1 MNLRPKTV
9 TFLLTFLCW
18 ATLALA
24 QDPVPCLDFE
34 DLPAEGQYGPEF
46 GQEAGDNII
55 VSNDLA
61 VSIDSFF
68 YSNGSGDLVRVSVF
82 TDEGL
87 LGDFGQMLFPSNAS
101 LTFRPTQNEA
111 LLSSLC
117 FDFFYYGGSLNLG
130 VNGQQRLL
138 FENLNDLLELGNS
151 ELFPNV
157 ELSVDLAA
165 TDGFPIQGTLCVKGD
180 LESLTIG
187 GQEFALD
194 NVCLETRS
202 TNPCRWDNVSV
213 KPVSCS
219 EEGIIQ
225 LKVDFPSNWPV
236 SDNGYYA
243 MVEGKTFG
251 PFRYVDTLIEV
262 GPIPINDADL
272 YEVILFQ
279 DNDAECR
286 FRDFFRLP
294 CVSRPCPITEIEA
307 YIDECAI
314 STDPLGSEIVVNFDH
329 NSELALKFLLE
340 IGGLVRDTFSTDQLP
355 LRIRVPFVLPLEA
368 PIMTTICLDV
378 PGFSTPCCFELTL
391 SRKECGPVNSCIA
404 FEELEDG
411 AVYGRD
417 TASTAGRIIFIEDRV
432 PVGIDSFVFAD
443 GDTFFGFTEV
453 TSDLFGGGF
462 RKASGQ
468 YLFVSNNNLNF
479 YLGRTQK
486 PINQVCFDFIE
497 GGGSLNL
504 GVNGY
509 PVTVLSN
516 FGEAADVDWPDGITA
531 TVTYDNTDNAQRQGT
546 LCLSGDI
553 QQLTVGGQE
562 LGLDNVCF
570 SEKPED
576 ICRISGLLAKPTP
589 CGADGLFYV
598 DLTFDQT
605 GPSGEGFHVFRSNGL
620 SLGTFS
626 YEEDSVRVGPFNAY
640 SRDLLYLIVQDKR
653 FPNCADKILVDKPTD
668 CMNDCGLGG
677 IQVDILNCYDQ
688 LFYDLKI
695 DLKYWPDSNADG
707 RFRLL
712 IEGRDFGTYA
722 YSDLPLEL
730 DQVDIFT
737 EATTFPVEIC
747 HLGPDDT
754 ATEQCC
760 IRAVVDKKECLTAC
774 DLGEL
779 EIIEKQCDNSGG
791 LYVALDFE
799 HQNTSDY
806 FVLARNGVPVG
817 KYSYS
822 ELPIKAGPFYSSL
835 TDRALKLSVYD
846 VRSPHCQSSVL
857 VDPFPCEPA
866 PCELGE
872 ISIIDRYCDANGQAI
887 IVIDFDH
894 ARTSGKFVLTL
905 NNREVGTYAYRE
917 LPIKVGPFGPVD
929 AAVLSLAATDAENP
943 DCRTETRFE
952 TFPCEPLPCEL
963 GEIQVLEQICTD
975 AGERYV
981 KLDFRYQGTSD
992 SFYLF
997 QDDEVLRRYNYK
1009 HLPIKVKL
1017 NPTATGATRIQLRV
1031 VDHNSR
1037 SNICESS
1044 TTIEAFPCEPVPCEL
1059 GDIRIL
1065 EQVCTDAGERYVKL
1079 DFRYQGTSD
1088 SFYLF
1093 QDDEVLRRYHYKH
1106 LPIKVKL
1113 RPTAA
1118 GATRI
1123 NLRVIDNN
1131 SRSNVCATST
1141 TIEAFPCEPVPCEL
1155 GEIRVIERLCT
1166 DNGERYVKI
1175 DFDYQGTSDSFYL
1188 FVNDKLI
1195 RRYNY
1200 KHLPIKVELPAT
1212 TADATYRILAV
1223 DAGPRDACA
1232 TDLHIEAFPC
1242 EPVPCELG
1250 EIKVIDK
1257 YCEDSG
1263 QRFVKLDF
1271 EYTGVSDSFYLYEN
1285 NELVARY
1292 NYNHLPIKVKLDP
1305 ASNTARTQLTVVD
1318 AKADGCA
1325 AEIIIE
1331 AFPCEPNDCH
1341 LGPIEIVDR
1350 SCEDGVLYLG
1360 LDFTYERVSESFVL
1374 LQNGNE
1380 IGTYRYDQLPI
1391 KVGPYYPPIEPGAI
1405 VLTAVDSE
1413 QRDCRTD
1420 LRLPAL
1426 FCTDTCDLGP
1436 LKLEQTECDA
1446 AGTYFVT
1453 LNFDYPDANG
1463 RFRLIQNGDTLGQFA
1478 YAELPIRLGPF
1489 NEPKPNGL
1497 IVQVQD
1503 LADEQCEQKG
1513 FIAPLGCNTEP
1524 CVLYNLK
1531 TDDFECLEDGTYHMS
1546 LFYRSEGLRED
1557 QVLVATFSSG
1567 YQFRFL
1573 AGENPV
1579 RITDIPL
1586 PDTKQDVVTLCAA
1599 NGPESCCISIDYDIP
1614 CRNSCGLN
1622 NLEVKASDCDA
1633 EGRFDLLV
1641 DLDYT
1646 NVSDGFTLF
1655 LNGRAY
1661 GNYKYEE
1668 LPIRVGNL
1676 SGGAD
1681 KVYQVTVRDFRNFD
1695 CKISTRIESPAC
1707 VAPCAL
1713 TGIKVRV
1720 GSCEDGLFKALIYPE
1735 MVDNREGAFLVFVGG
1750 ELFGP
1755 YAYGT
1760 EEVAVGPFPATG
1772 QRYDVLVVDLD
1783 DPTCFAHAEIIAPE
1797 NCEEPGDCVIRDLQ
1811 IRVLECNPDG
1821 TYLVGIDFEARG
1833 ADHEFFDVLDA
1844 NGDVLGYYPIDEL
1857 PLRVNLRLPADSTIT
1872 LGVCINDRPNC
1883 CARAEVEVPDCS
1895 PEANCFLDRIKVST
1909 TECDSNGQVFIV
1921 LESGLEASS
1930 NVAIEVIINDRIVDS
1945 IRFDASG
1952 TVRLGPIDP
1961 SIGRELFLL
1970 LGSLTSNDCF
1980 REIALR
1986 FPECADESDV
1996 WPGDANKDNI
2006 ANYIDL
2012 INVGVAYG
2020 SRGLARAEQTTDW
2033 SNIPGSAWTQ
2043 FFANGLNYKHA
2054 DCNGDGIVD
2063 ARDIG
2068 IILANYNK
2076 TNGEVQIPDTL
2087 PATDLDPP
2095 IRLELPPGGHMGST
2109 DPRLNIPIILG
2120 EADRPVEDIYGLAF
2134 VIEFNPE
2141 HINPATID
2149 VEILTSW
2156 MGVPGVNL
2164 ASVDYTDAQN
2174 GRIEIAISR
2183 TDQNEVSGYGPIA
2196 LLRGIKDDIAGI
2208 RTEIYLRHGRR
2219 TRIDLEEEGLGGGN
2233 FELFFTDPVTD
2244 PGLVDLRNSLSVY
2257 PNPSSDMVRVTTSYQ
2272 VPIEEIQV
2280 LGTDGRTMTGVARNT
2295 EWISIKDLPEGIYVL
2310 RVKVGEHIIHKKV
2323 IRE

>member
-1 MNLRPKTV
+1 MEIGHFCNVLNNLHANAKMDDTMNLRPKTV

-18 ATLALA
+18 AVFALA
-24 QDPVPCLDFE
+24 QDPANCLDFE
-34 DLPAEGQYGPEF
+34 DLPAEEQYGLEF
-46 GQEAGDNII
+46 GQESGDTILT
-55 VSNDLA
+55 SSDLA
-61 VSIDSFF
+61 VSLDSFF
-68 YSNGSGDLVRVSVF
+68 YSNGSGDLLRVSVF

-101 LTFRPTQNEA
+101 LTFRPTHDEA
-111 LLSSLC
+111 LLSALC

-130 VNGQQRLL
+130 INGQQRLI
-138 FENLNDLLELGNS
+138 FENLNDLLDLADS

-165 TDGFPIQGTLCVKGD
+165 TDGFPIQGTVCVKGD

-202 TNPCRWDNVSV
+202 NEPCRWDDIAVT
-213 KPVSCS
+213 PVSCS
-219 EEGIIQ
+219 AEGLIN
-225 LKVDFPSNWPV
+225 LKVAFPPNWPEQ
-236 SDNGYYA
+236 DNGYYA
-243 MVEGKTFG
+243 IVEGKTFG
-251 PFRYVDTLIEV
+251 PFRYRDTLIEV
-262 GPIPINDADL
+262 GPVPINDADL
-272 YEVILFQ
+272 YEVVLF
-279 DNDAECR
+279 DSNETDCR
-286 FRDFFRLP
+286 FRDFFRLS
-294 CVSRPCPITEIEA
+294 CTSRPCPVTEIEA
-307 YIDECAI
+307 YIDECSI
-314 STDPLGSEIVVNFDH
+314 SGDPLSSEIVINFDH
-329 NSELALKFLLE
+329 NSPLALKFLLE
-340 IGGLVRDTFSTDQLP
+340 IGGLVRDSFSTDQLP
-355 LRIRVPFVLPLEA
+355 LRIRVPYVIPLEA

-391 SRKECGPVNSCIA
+391 SRKECGPVNTCIE
-404 FEELEDG
+404 FEELENE
-411 AVYGRD
+411 AIYGKD
-417 TASTAGRIIFIEDRV
+417 TSSTAGRIIFIEDRV
-432 PVGIDSFVFAD
+432 PVGIDSFVFED
-443 GDTFFGFTEV
+443 GNTFFGFTQV
-453 TSDLFGGGF
+453 ATDLFGGGF
-462 RKASGQ
+462 RRASGQ
-468 YLFVSNNNLNF
+468 YLFASNNNLTF
-479 YLGRTQK
+479 YLSRTQK
-486 PINQVCFDFIE
+486 PINQVCFDFME

-509 PVTVLSN
+509 PVKVLSN
-516 FGEAADVDWPDGITA
+516 FGEAADIDWPDGITA
-531 TVTYDNTDNAQRQGT
+531 TVSYDSTTNTPRQGT

-570 SEKPED
+570 SKKPED
-576 ICRISGLLAKPTP
+576 ICRISGLKAIPTA

-598 DLTFDQT
+598 DLEFDQT
-605 GPSGEGFHVFRSNGL
+605 GPSGEGFHVFRSNGQ
-620 SLGTFS
+620 SLGTFG
-626 YEEDSVRVGPFNAY
+626 YEDDSIRVGPFNAY

-653 FPNCADKILVDKPTD
+653 YPNCADKIRVDKPTD

-677 IQVDILNCYDQ
+677 LQVDILNCYDQ
-688 LFYDLKI
+688 LYYDLKI
-695 DLKYWPDSNADG
+695 DLKYWPDSNTDG
-707 RFRLL
+707 RFRLN

-730 DQVDIFT
+730 NQVDIFT

-754 ATEQCC
+754 SSEQCC
-760 IRAVVDKKECLTAC
+760 IRATVDKKECLYAC

-779 EIIEKQCDNSGG
+779 EIIEKQCDPNGG

-799 HQNTSDY
+799 HQNNSDY

-822 ELPIKAGPFYSSL
+822 ELPIKAGPFYPTL
-835 TDRALKLSVYD
+835 TDRALKLSVFD
-846 VRSPHCQSSVL
+846 IRSPHCSSSVL

-872 ISIIDRYCDANGQAI
+872 IKIIDKYCDANGQAI
-887 IVIDFDH
+887 LVIDFDH
-894 ARTSGKFVLTL
+894 ARTSGKFVLEL
-905 NNREVGTYAYRE
+905 NNREVGTYSYRE

-929 AAVLSLAATDAENP
+929 AAVLSMAAFDAENK

-952 TFPCEPLPCEL
+952 NFPCEPVPCTL
-963 GEIQVLEQICTD
+963 GEIKVLEQVCT
-975 AGERYV
+975 ASGERYV

-997 QDDEVLRRYNYK
+997 QGDEVLRRYNYK

-1017 NPTATGATRIQLRV
+1017 RPTADGATRIKLRV
-1031 VDHNSR
+1031 VDNNSR
-1037 SNICESS
+1037 SNICE
-1044 TTIEAFPCEPVPCEL
+1044 
-1059 GDIRIL
+1059 
-1065 EQVCTDAGERYVKL
+1065 
-1079 DFRYQGTSD
+1079 
-1088 SFYLF
+1088 
-1093 QDDEVLRRYHYKH
+1093 
-1106 LPIKVKL
+1106 
-1113 RPTAA
+1113 
-1118 GATRI
+1118 
-1123 NLRVIDNN
+1123 
-1131 SRSNVCATST
+1131 TST
-1141 TIEAFPCEPVPCEL
+1141 TIEAFPCEPVPCAL
-1155 GEIRVIERLCT
+1155 GEIKVLERLCT
-1166 DNGERYVKI
+1166 DNGERYVKL

-1188 FVNDKLI
+1188 FLNEQLV
-1195 RRYNY
+1195 RRYHY

-1212 TADATYRILAV
+1212 TADATVRILAV

-1232 TDLHIEAFPC
+1232 TDLNIEVFPC

-1271 EYTGVSDSFYLYEN
+1271 EYAGVSDSFYLFEN

-1292 NYNHLPIKVKLDP
+1292 NYNHLPIKVELDP
-1305 ASNTARTQLTVVD
+1305 TSNTARTQLTVVD

-1331 AFPCEPNDCH
+1331 AFPCEPDDCH
-1341 LGPIEIVDR
+1341 LGPIKIVDR
-1350 SCEDGVLYLG
+1350 SCDDGVLFLG
-1360 LDFTYERVSESFVL
+1360 IDFTYERVSESFVL

-1391 KVGPYYPPIEPGAI
+1391 EVGPYYPPIEPGAI

-1426 FCTDTCDLGP
+1426 FCTDDCELGS

-1453 LNFDYPDANG
+1453 LNFEYPDADG

-1497 IVQVQD
+1497 LVQVQD
-1503 LADEQCEQKG
+1503 LEKEQCVQNG
-1513 FIAPLGCNTEP
+1513 FINNLGCTIEP
-1524 CVLYNLK
+1524 CVLYDLK
-1531 TDDFECLEDGTYHMS
+1531 TDDFECLEDGTYHMT

-1567 YQFRFL
+1567 YQFRFM

-1586 PDTKQDVVTLCAA
+1586 PATKQDVVTLCAA
-1599 NGPESCCISIDYDIP
+1599 NSPESCCITIDYDVP
-1614 CRNSCGLN
+1614 CRNTCGLS

-1641 DLDYT
+1641 DLDYMD
-1646 NVSDGFTLF
+1646 VSDGFTLF

-1661 GNYKYEE
+1661 GNYTYDE

-1676 SGGAD
+1676 SSGPG
-1681 KVYQVTVRDFRNFD
+1681 KIYQVTVRDFRNFE

-1707 VAPCAL
+1707 VAPCGLADV
-1713 TGIKVRV
+1713 KVRV

-1735 MVDNREGAFLVFVGG
+1735 LNDNREGAFLVFVGG

-1755 YAYGT
+1755 YEYGT
-1760 EEVAVGPFPATG
+1760 EEVAVGPFPANG
-1772 QRYDVLVVDLD
+1772 QRYDVLLVDLN
-1783 DPTCFAHAEIIAPE
+1783 DPTCFAHAEIMAPD
-1797 NCEEPGDCVIRDLQ
+1797 NCTEPGDCVIEDLK

-1821 TYLVGIDFEARG
+1821 TYLVGIDFEAKG
-1833 ADHEFFDVLDA
+1833 ADNAFFDVLGT
-1844 NGDVLGYYPIDEL
+1844 NGEVLGYYRLDEL
-1857 PLRVNLRLPADSTIT
+1857 PVEVTLELPADSTIT
-1872 LGVCINDRPNC
+1872 LGVCINDRPDC
-1883 CARAEVEVPDCS
+1883 CARAEVVVPDCS

-1909 TECDSNGQVFIV
+1909 TECDTNGQVFII

-1930 NVAIEVIINDRIVDS
+1930 NAVIEVIINDRIVDS

-1961 SIGRELFLL
+1961 SIGKELFLL

-1986 FPECADESDV
+1986 FPECVDQSDI

-2020 SRGLARAEQTTDW
+2020 SRGFARAEQATDW
-2033 SNIPGSAWTQ
+2033 ASIPGSAWTQ

-2054 DCNGDGIVD
+2054 DCNGDGIID

-2068 IILANYNK
+2068 IILANYNR
-2076 TNGEVQIPDTL
+2076 TNGQVEIPDTL

-2095 IRLELPPGGHMGST
+2095 IRLELPPGGQMGST
-2109 DPRLNIPIILG
+2109 EPRLNIPIILG
-2120 EADRPVEDIYGLAF
+2120 DADRPVEDIYGLAF

-2196 LLRGIKDDIAGI
+2196 MLRGIKDDIAGI

-2219 TRIDLEEEGLGGGN
+2219 TRIDLEEEGIGGGD

-2257 PNPSSDMVRVTTSYQ
+2257 PNPSSDRVRVTTSFG

-2280 LGTDGRTMTGVARNT
+2280 IGTDGRTLTGVARNT

>member
-18 ATLALA
+18 TAFAPA
-24 QDPVPCLDFE
+24 QDPVDCLTFE
-34 DLPAEGQYGPEF
+34 DLPAEEQFGPQF
-46 GQEAGDNII
+46 GQKAGDTILT
-55 VSNDLA
+55 SEELA
-61 VSIDSFF
+61 VTLDSFF
-68 YSNGSGDLVRVSVF
+68 YSNGTGDLVQVSVF

-87 LGDFGQMLFPSNAS
+87 SGDYGQLLFPSNAS
-101 LTFRPTQNEA
+101 LTFRPTHDEA

-117 FDFFYYGGSLNLG
+117 FDFFYYGGSINLG
-130 VNGQQRLL
+130 VNGQQRLI
-138 FENLNDLLELGNS
+138 FENLNDLLDLADS
-151 ELFPNV
+151 EPFPNV
-157 ELSVDLAA
+157 ALSIDLAP

-194 NVCLETRS
+194 NVCPETRS
-202 TNPCRWDNVSV
+202 TEPCDWDEVSV
-213 KPVSCS
+213 TPVSCS
-219 EEGIIQ
+219 EEGIIN
-225 LKVDFPSNWPV
+225 LKVVFPANWPEQ
-236 SDNGYYA
+236 DEGYFA
-243 MVEGKTFG
+243 TVEGKTFG
-251 PFRYVDTLIEV
+251 PFRYADTLIVV
-262 GPIPINDADL
+262 GPVPVNDADL
-272 YEVILFQ
+272 YEVILF
-279 DNDAECR
+279 DANESGCR

-294 CVSRPCPITEIEA
+294 CVNRPCPVTEIEA
-307 YIDECAI
+307 YIDECSI
-314 STDPLGSEIVVNFDH
+314 TTDPLSSEIVVNFDP
-329 NSELALKFLLE
+329 NSDLALKFLLE
-340 IGGLVRDTFSTDQLP
+340 IGGVIRDTFSTDQLP
-355 LRIRVPFVLPLEA
+355 LRIRVPFVVPLEA
-368 PIMTTICLDV
+368 PIMTSICLDV

-391 SRKECGPVNSCIA
+391 TRKNCGPVNTCIA
-404 FEELEDG
+404 FEELESD
-411 AVYGRD
+411 AIYGKD
-417 TASTAGRIIFIEDRV
+417 SSSSAGRVIFIEDRV
-432 PVGIDSFVFAD
+432 PVGIDSFVFED
-443 GDTFFGFTEV
+443 GNKFYGSTQV
-453 TSDLFGGGF
+453 TTDLFGGGF
-462 RKASGQ
+462 RRASGQ
-468 YLFVSNNNLNF
+468 YLFASNNNLTF
-479 YLGRTQK
+479 YLSRTQK

-509 PVTVLSN
+509 PVKVLST

-531 TVTYDNTDNAQRQGT
+531 TVEYDTTAGTLRQGT
-546 LCLSGDI
+546 LCLAGDI

-570 SEKPED
+570 AHKPED
-576 ICRISGLLAKPTP
+576 ICRISGLEAIPTA

-598 DLTFDQT
+598 DLMFDQS
-605 GPSGEGFHVFRSNGL
+605 GPSGEGFHVFRSNGQ
-620 SLGTFS
+620 SIGTFS
-626 YEEDSVRVGPFNAY
+626 YEDDSVRVGPFNAY

-653 FPNCADKILVDKPTD
+653 FPNCADKVLVDKPTD

-677 IQVDILNCYDQ
+677 LQVDILNCYDQ

-695 DLKYWPDSNADG
+695 DLRYWPDSNADG

-730 DQVDIFT
+730 GQVDILT

-747 HLGPDDT
+747 HLGPDNST
-754 ATEQCC
+754 TEQCC
-760 IRAVVDKKECLTAC
+760 IRATVDKKECLQPC

-779 EIIEKQCDNSGG
+779 EIVEKQCDNNGG

-817 KYSYS
+817 KYRYS
-822 ELPIKAGPFYSSL
+822 ELPIKAGPFYPSL

-846 VRSPHCQSSVL
+846 VRSPRCNSSVL
-857 VDPFPCEPA
+857 IDPFPCEPG

-872 ISIIDRYCDANGQAI
+872 IKIIDKYCDANGQAI
-887 IVIDFDH
+887 LVVDFDH

-905 NNREVGTYAYRE
+905 NNREVGTYSYRE

-929 AAVLSLAATDAENP
+929 ANVVSLAAFDAEDP
-943 DCRTETRFE
+943 DCRTEIRFE
-952 TFPCEPLPCEL
+952 DFPCEPVPCEL
-963 GEIQVLEQICTD
+963 GEIRVLERLCTD

-997 QDDEVLRRYNYK
+997 LNDELVRRYNYK

-1017 NPTATGATRIQLRV
+1017 
-1031 VDHNSR
+1031 
-1037 SNICESS
+1037 
-1044 TTIEAFPCEPVPCEL
+1044 
-1059 GDIRIL
+1059 
-1065 EQVCTDAGERYVKL
+1065 
-1079 DFRYQGTSD
+1079 
-1088 SFYLF
+1088 
-1093 QDDEVLRRYHYKH
+1093 
-1106 LPIKVKL
+1106 
-1113 RPTAA
+1113 
-1118 GATRI
+1118 
-1123 NLRVIDNN
+1123 
-1131 SRSNVCATST
+1131 
-1141 TIEAFPCEPVPCEL
+1141 
-1155 GEIRVIERLCT
+1155 
-1166 DNGERYVKI
+1166 
-1175 DFDYQGTSDSFYL
+1175 
-1188 FVNDKLI
+1188 
-1195 RRYNY
+1195 
-1200 KHLPIKVELPAT
+1200 PAT
-1212 TADATYRILAV
+1212 AADATFRIIAV

-1232 TDLHIEAFPC
+1232 TDLNIEAFPC
-1242 EPVPCELG
+1242 EPVPCELS
-1250 EIKVIDK
+1250 EIRVLDR
-1257 YCEDSG
+1257 YCDDSG
-1263 QRFVKLDF
+1263 QRYVKLDF
-1271 EYTGVSDSFYLYEN
+1271 EYAGVSDSFYLYQN
-1285 NELVARY
+1285 NQLVARY
-1292 NYNHLPIKVKLDP
+1292 NYHHLPIKVELDP
-1305 ASNTARTQLTVVD
+1305 TSNTARTLLTVVD
-1318 AKADGCA
+1318 TKSEDCA
-1325 AEIIIE
+1325 AETIID

-1360 LDFTYERVSESFVL
+1360 IDFRYEGVSESFVL

-1405 VLTAVDSE
+1405 VLKAVDSE
-1413 QRDCRTD
+1413 DPDCRTD

-1426 FCTDTCDLGP
+1426 FCTDDCDLGP

-1453 LNFDYPDANG
+1453 LHFDYPDANG

-1489 NEPKPNGL
+1489 DEPKPNGL
-1497 IVQVQD
+1497 LVKVQD
-1503 LADEQCEQKG
+1503 LTDENCVQNG
-1513 FIAPLGCNTEP
+1513 FINDLGCKADP
-1524 CVLYNLK
+1524 CVLYDLK
-1531 TDDFECLEDGTYHMS
+1531 TDDFECLEDGTYRMTLS
-1546 LFYRSEGLRED
+1546 YRSEGLRED

-1567 YQFRFL
+1567 YQFRFK
-1573 AGENPV
+1573 AGENPI
-1579 RITDIPL
+1579 RITGIPL
-1586 PDTKQDVVTLCAA
+1586 PDARQDVVTLCAA
-1599 NGPESCCISIDYDIP
+1599 NGPESCCITIDYDVP
-1614 CRNSCGLN
+1614 CRNICGLS
-1622 NLEVKASDCDA
+1622 NLEVKAGDCDA
-1633 EGRFDLLV
+1633 EGRFDLKV
-1641 DLDYT
+1641 DIDYMD
-1646 NVSDGFTLF
+1646 VSDGFTLF

-1661 GNYKYEE
+1661 GNYMYDE

-1676 SGGAD
+1676 SGGPG
-1681 KVYQVTVRDFRNFD
+1681 KVYQVTVRDFRNFE

-1707 VAPCAL
+1707 VAPCGLADV
-1713 TGIKVRV
+1713 KVRV
-1720 GSCEDGLFKALIYPE
+1720 GSCEDGFFKALIYPE
-1735 MVDNREGAFLVFVGG
+1735 MNDNREGSFLVFVGG

-1755 YAYGT
+1755 YKYGT
-1760 EEVAVGPFPATG
+1760 EEVAVGPFPANG

-1783 DPTCFAHAEIIAPE
+1783 DPTCFAHSEINAPE
-1797 NCEEPGDCVIRDLQ
+1797 NCTEPDDCVIEDLK

-1821 TYLVGIDFEARG
+1821 SYLVGIDFEAKG
-1833 ADHEFFDVLDA
+1833 ADDAFFDLLNA
-1844 NGDVLGYYPIDEL
+1844 NGEVLGYYRIDEL
-1857 PLRVNLRLPADSTIT
+1857 PLRINLELPADSTVT
-1872 LGVCINDRPNC
+1872 LGVCINDRPDC
-1883 CARAEVEVPDCS
+1883 CARVEVEVPDCS

-1909 TECDSNGQVFIV
+1909 TECDSNGQVFII

-1961 SIGRELFLL
+1961 SIGKELFVL

-2020 SRGLARAEQTTDW
+2020 SRGLARAERTTDW
-2033 SNIPGSAWTQ
+2033 ASIPGSAWSQ

-2076 TNGEVQIPDTL
+2076 TNGQVEIPDTL

-2120 EADRPVEDIYGLAF
+2120 DAERPVEDIYGLAF

-2164 ASVDYTDAQN
+2164 AGVDYTDARN

-2196 LLRGIKDDIAGI
+2196 MLRGIKDDIAGI

-2219 TRIDLEEEGLGGGN
+2219 TRIDLEEEGIGGGD
-2233 FELFFTDPVTD
+2233 FELSFTDPVTD

-2257 PNPSSDMVRVTTSYQ
+2257 PNPSSDMVRVVTSLE

-2280 LGTDGRTMTGVARNT
+2280 IGTDGRTLTGVVRNS

-2310 RVKVGEHIIHKKV
+2310 RVKVGNHIIHKKV

>member
-18 ATLALA
+18 TAFALA
-24 QDPVPCLDFE
+24 QNPVDCLDFE
-34 DLPAEGQYGPEF
+34 DLPADERFGPEF
-46 GQEAGDNII
+46 GQKPGDTILI
-55 VSNDLA
+55 YSDLS
-61 VSIDSFF
+61 VTIDSFF
-68 YSNGSGDLVRVSVF
+68 YSNGTGDLLSVSVF
-82 TDEGL
+82 TGEGL
-87 LGDFGQMLFPSNAS
+87 PGDYGQLLFPSNAS
-101 LTFRPTQNEA
+101 LTFRPTHDEA

-117 FDFFYYGGSLNLG
+117 FDFFYYGGSINLG
-130 VNGQQRLL
+130 VNGKQQLI
-138 FENLNDLLELGNS
+138 FENLNDLLDLGNS

-157 ELSVDLAA
+157 ELSIDLAA
-165 TDGFPIQGTLCVKGD
+165 TGGFPIQGTVCVKGD

-194 NVCLETRS
+194 NVCPETRS
-202 TNPCRWDNVSV
+202 TEPCRWDAVTV
-213 KPVSCS
+213 TPVSCS
-219 EEGIIQ
+219 GEGIIN
-225 LKVDFPSNWPV
+225 LKVDFPSDWPRQ
-236 SDNGYYA
+236 DEGYYA

-251 PFRYVDTLIEV
+251 PFPYADTLIEV
-262 GPIPINDADL
+262 GPVPINDADL
-272 YEVILFQ
+272 YEVILF
-279 DNDAECR
+279 DSNESDCR

-294 CVSRPCPITEIEA
+294 CVNRPCPVTEIEA
-307 YIDECAI
+307 YIDEC
-314 STDPLGSEIVVNFDH
+314 SVTTDPLSSEIVVNFDH
-329 NSELALKFLLE
+329 NSDLALKFLLE

-355 LRIRVPFVLPLEA
+355 LRIRVPFVIPLEA
-368 PIMTTICLDV
+368 PIMTSICLDI

-391 SRKECGPVNSCIA
+391 SRKECGPVNACIE
-404 FEELEDG
+404 FEELDSDAIFG
-411 AVYGRD
+411 QD
-417 TASTAGRIIFIEDRV
+417 SSSSAGRVIFIEDRV
-432 PVGIDSFVFAD
+432 PVGIDSFVFED
-443 GDTFFGFTEV
+443 GNKFYGFTQV
-453 TSDLFGGGF
+453 TTDLFGGEF
-462 RKASGQ
+462 RRASGQ
-468 YLFVSNNNLNF
+468 YLFASNNNLTF
-479 YLGRTQK
+479 YLSRTQK

-509 PVTVLSN
+509 PVKVLSTL
-516 FGEAADVDWPDGITA
+516 GEAADIDWPDGITA
-531 TVTYDNTDNAQRQGT
+531 TITYDTTANTARQGI

-570 SEKPED
+570 SHKPED
-576 ICRISGLLAKPTP
+576 ICRISGLTAIPTA

-598 DLTFDQT
+598 DLKFDQT
-605 GPSGEGFHVFRSNGL
+605 GPSGEGFHVFRSNGQ

-626 YEEDSVRVGPFNAY
+626 YEDDSIRVGPFNAY

-653 FPNCADKILVDKPTD
+653 YPNCADKILVDKPTD

-677 IQVDILNCYDQ
+677 LQVDILNCYDQ
-688 LFYDLKI
+688 FFYDLMI
-695 DLKYWPDSNADG
+695 DLKYWPDSNIDG

-730 DQVDIFT
+730 NQVDILT

-747 HLGPDDT
+747 HLGPDNST
-754 ATEQCC
+754 AEQCC
-760 IRAVVDKKECLTAC
+760 IRFTVDKKECLLPC

-779 EIIEKQCDNSGG
+779 EIVEKQCGTNGG

-799 HQNTSDY
+799 HKNTSDY

-817 KYSYS
+817 KYRYS
-822 ELPIKAGPFYSSL
+822 ELPIKAGPFFPSL
-835 TDRALKLSVYD
+835 TDRELKLSVYD
-846 VRSPHCQSSVL
+846 VRSPRCNSSVL
-857 VDPFPCEPA
+857 IDPFPCEPG

-872 ISIIDRYCDANGQAI
+872 IKIIDKYCDANGQAI
-887 IVIDFDH
+887 LVVDFDH
-894 ARTSGKFVLTL
+894 ARTSGKFLLTL

-917 LPIKVGPFGPVD
+917 LPIKVGPIGPVD
-929 AAVLSLAATDAENP
+929 AAVLSLAAFDAEDP

-952 TFPCEPLPCEL
+952 
-963 GEIQVLEQICTD
+963 
-975 AGERYV
+975 
-981 KLDFRYQGTSD
+981 
-992 SFYLF
+992 
-997 QDDEVLRRYNYK
+997 
-1009 HLPIKVKL
+1009 H
-1017 NPTATGATRIQLRV
+1017 
-1031 VDHNSR
+1031 
-1037 SNICESS
+1037 
-1044 TTIEAFPCEPVPCEL
+1044 
-1059 GDIRIL
+1059 
-1065 EQVCTDAGERYVKL
+1065 
-1079 DFRYQGTSD
+1079 
-1088 SFYLF
+1088 
-1093 QDDEVLRRYHYKH
+1093 
-1106 LPIKVKL
+1106 
-1113 RPTAA
+1113 
-1118 GATRI
+1118 
-1123 NLRVIDNN
+1123 
-1131 SRSNVCATST
+1131 
-1141 TIEAFPCEPVPCEL
+1141 FPCEPVPCEL
-1155 GEIRVIERLCT
+1155 GEIRVIEQLCT
-1166 DNGERYVKI
+1166 DDGERYVKI
-1175 DFDYQGTSDSFYL
+1175 DFRYQGTSDSFYL
-1188 FVNDKLI
+1188 YLNDDLV
-1195 RRYNY
+1195 RRYHY
-1200 KHLPIKVELPAT
+1200 KHLPIKVKLPAT
-1212 TADATYRILAV
+1212 AADATFRILAV

-1232 TDLHIEAFPC
+1232 TDL
-1242 EPVPCELG
+1242 
-1250 EIKVIDK
+1250 
-1257 YCEDSG
+1257 
-1263 QRFVKLDF
+1263 
-1271 EYTGVSDSFYLYEN
+1271 N
-1285 NELVARY
+1285 
-1292 NYNHLPIKVKLDP
+1292 
-1305 ASNTARTQLTVVD
+1305 
-1318 AKADGCA
+1318 
-1325 AEIIIE
+1325 IE

-1360 LDFTYERVSESFVL
+1360 IDFTYERVSESFVL

-1391 KVGPYYPPIEPGAI
+1391 EVGPYYPPIEPGAI
-1405 VLTAVDSE
+1405 VLTAVDSKE
-1413 QRDCRTD
+1413 ADCRTD

-1426 FCTDTCDLGP
+1426 FCVDDCDLGP

-1446 AGTYFVT
+1446 DGTYFVT

-1489 NEPKPNGL
+1489 DEPQPNGL

-1513 FIAPLGCNTEP
+1513 FISPLGCPTEP

-1531 TDDFECLEDGTYHMS
+1531 TNDFECLEEGTYHMTLS
-1546 LFYRSEGLRED
+1546 YRSEGLRED

-1586 PDTKQDVVTLCAA
+1586 PDAKQDVVTLCAA
-1599 NGPESCCISIDYDIP
+1599 NGPESCCITIDYDVP
-1614 CRNSCGLN
+1614 CRNTCGLS
-1622 NLEVKASDCDA
+1622 NLDVKAGDCDA
-1633 EGRFDLLV
+1633 EGRFDLKV
-1641 DLDYT
+1641 DMDYMD
-1646 NVSDGFTLF
+1646 VSDGFTLF

-1661 GNYKYEE
+1661 GNYMYDE

-1676 SGGAD
+1676 SGGPG

-1707 VAPCAL
+1707 VAPCGLADV
-1713 TGIKVRV
+1713 KVRV
-1720 GSCEDGLFKALIYPE
+1720 GSCEDGFFKALIYPE
-1735 MVDNREGAFLVFVGG
+1735 MNDEREGSFLVFVGG

-1755 YAYGT
+1755 YEYGT
-1760 EEVAVGPFPATG
+1760 EEVAVGPFPANG

-1783 DPTCFAHAEIIAPE
+1783 DPTCFAHSEVIAPE
-1797 NCEEPGDCVIRDLQ
+1797 NCTEPGDCVVEDLK

-1821 TYLVGIDFEARG
+1821 SYLVGIDFEAKG
-1833 ADHEFFDVLDA
+1833 ADNAFFDVLNA
-1844 NGDVLGYYPIDEL
+1844 NGEVLGYYRIDEL
-1857 PLRVNLRLPADSTIT
+1857 PVQVKLELPADSTVT
-1872 LGVCINDRPNC
+1872 LGVCINDRPDC

-1909 TECDSNGQVFIV
+1909 TECDTNGQVFIL
-1921 LESGLEASS
+1921 LESGLEAGS

-1961 SIGRELFLL
+1961 GIGKELFLL

-2020 SRGLARAEQTTDW
+2020 SRGFARAERATDW
-2033 SNIPGSAWTQ
+2033 ASIPGSAWSQ

-2054 DCNGDGIVD
+2054 DCNGDGIID

-2076 TNGEVQIPDTL
+2076 TNGQVEIPDTL

-2120 EADRPVEDIYGLAF
+2120 DAERPVEDIYGLAF

-2141 HINPATID
+2141 HINPATVD
-2149 VEILTSW
+2149 VEVLTSW

-2164 ASVDYTDAQN
+2164 ASVDYTDARN

-2196 LLRGIKDDIAGI
+2196 MLRGIKDDIAGI

-2219 TRIDLEEEGLGGGN
+2219 TRIDLEEEGIGGGD
-2233 FELFFTDPVTD
+2233 FELLFTDPATD

-2257 PNPSSDMVRVTTSYQ
+2257 PNPSSDMVRVTTSFE

-2280 LGTDGRTMTGVARNT
+2280 IGTDGRTLTGVARNT
-2295 EWISIKDLPEGIYVL
+2295 EWVSIKDLPEGIYVL
-2310 RVKVGEHIIHKKV
+2310 RVKVGDHIIHKKV